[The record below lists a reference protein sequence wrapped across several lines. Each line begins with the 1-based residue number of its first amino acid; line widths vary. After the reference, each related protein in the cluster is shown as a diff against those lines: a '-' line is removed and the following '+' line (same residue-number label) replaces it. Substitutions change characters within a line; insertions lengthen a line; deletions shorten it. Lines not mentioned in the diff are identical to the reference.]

1 MKQINMIKRLLLLVL
16 LIVLGYF
23 AYQFFI
29 TSHSVTYGTEQEQQE
44 QKTAHKHQE
53 IKQYLKN
60 TISALPLYKKG
71 SFTYGD
77 IRCFDDE
84 TYGIFCKITDIALDE
99 QQAYASYFK
108 EIVLLKFDL
117 TLFGIGE
124 AINSHTQAIDLSD
137 AVVGLNVDNLVF
149 LTFIANQDT
158 DGAVK
163 YIGDNLSYSVFMT
176 PNKALNESVLSFG
189 PRVKDEFSFLTIMR
203 VGKDNQTEK
212 PMKKLLD
219 CFIKGC
225 EKTSPQEE
233 LNTLLSH
240 LYFKEMTN
248 DITVTQKFINKGT
261 TKIQRD
267 GFLWLVETDDNIL
280 PIYKRKL
287 RQLVTGKINHTQDKI
302 LAEEPVSLSRIWYAW
317 DNGGYFFNSDVFFKN
332 NFEYAVDGE
341 KQNLW

>member
-1 MKQINMIKRLLLLVL
+1 MKKTLLLVL
-16 LIVLGYF
+16 FIVLGYF
-23 AYQFFI
+23 TYQFFS
-29 TSHSVTYGTEQEQQE
+29 TNSSVTYGTKQEQQE
-44 QKTAHKHQE
+44 QKASHKHQE
-53 IKQYLKN
+53 IKQSLKD

-84 TYGIFCKITDIALDE
+84 TYGVSCKITDIALDE
-99 QQAYASYFK
+99 KQAYASYFK

-117 TLFGIGE
+117 TLFGIGK

-137 AVVGLNVDNLVF
+137 TVVGLSVDNLDF
-149 LTFIANQDT
+149 LTFISDQDT
-158 DGAVK
+158 DDVIK
-163 YIGDNLSYSVFMT
+163 YIGNNLSYSVFMT
-176 PNKALNESVLSFG
+176 PNKALNERIISF
-189 PRVKDEFSFLTIMR
+189 RTQVKDEFSFLTTMR

-212 PMKKLLD
+212 LMEKLLD
-219 CFIKGC
+219 CFVKGC
-225 EKTSPQEE
+225 EKTSPQEG

-240 LYFKEMTN
+240 LYLKEMTN

-302 LAEEPVSLSRIWYAW
+302 SAKEPVSLLQIWYAW
-317 DNGGYFFNSDVFFKN
+317 DNGEYFFNSDTFFKD

-341 KQNLW
+341 K